1 MPQLFEVQRGQRG
14 QPSAAPSTGL
24 SGFSPWVSVDSLQEP
39 EVVTMLQLYYL
50 PDEQVVDAK
59 QAYSLLDAALD
70 AGIPHTHVC
79 GGNARCSTCRVLIL
93 EGLEC
98 CGPRTPAEQALADH
112 LHLEPNVRL
121 ACQTELVNSGRITVR
136 RLALDS
142 EDLSLFHDQAIDR
155 SAPQM
160 LGQEKKVAVLFADIR
175 GFTTFSESV
184 LPYDVIYVLNRYFRR
199 MSEVIH
205 RNGGMINV
213 YMGDGLMALFGVEHP
228 DRAAEMAI
236 RAGVEMLEAVKQLS
250 PYLESLYQ
258 QHLRIGIGVHYGYV
272 VMGTIGDPKD
282 PRVTAIGDTVNL
294 ASRIESANKQL
305 GTSFLISAEA
315 YKEAEPHVQ
324 VDRAFRIPIA
334 GKSGEYSLYEV
345 TGVTTAAQEGMLWVQ
360 NPPQTSWLVR
370 LKRSL
375 QTWWRTVRRF
385 LQRR

>member
-1 MPQLFEVQRGQRG
+1 
-14 QPSAAPSTGL
+14 
-24 SGFSPWVSVDSLQEP
+24 
-39 EVVTMLQLYYL
+39 MLQLYYL

-142 EDLSLFHDQAIDR
+142 EDLSLFHDQTIG

-199 MSEVIH
+199 MGEVIH
-205 RNGGMINV
+205 RNGGMVNV

-315 YKEAEPHVQ
+315 YAEAEPHVQ

-345 TGVTTAAQEGMLWVQ
+345 TGVTTAAQEGMMWVES
-360 NPPQTSWLVR
+360 PPRIPWLTA
-370 LKRSL
+370 L
-375 QTWWRTVRRF
+375 QHWFRAGWRVVWGVLRGRG
-385 LQRR
+385 

>member
-1 MPQLFEVQRGQRG
+1 
-14 QPSAAPSTGL
+14 
-24 SGFSPWVSVDSLQEP
+24 
-39 EVVTMLQLYYL
+39 MLQLYYL